1 MNLRN
6 PTYICLDIPDP
17 FREKVR
23 EIREA
28 FCDRLTNFPIEIT
41 IAGSSGLGA
50 LSGDADWESVET
62 KLLSVCS
69 KTAPIVARFGG
80 VVRFPGTDTFVLSLG
95 DPMPFVSLHEQLKY
109 AGLPFEPNA
118 FPFFPHCSLRMSGD
132 LSPADISRL
141 FSLRI
146 EGEFEIELL
155 ALQARDEKTGL
166 VGRVWEH
173 QLTGRPSG

>member
-23 EIREA
+23 AIREA
-28 FCDRLTNFPIEIT
+28 FCDRLPNFPVEIT
-41 IAGSSGLGA
+41 IAGSSGIGA
-50 LSGDADWESVET
+50 IASDADWESVET

-69 KTAPIVARFGG
+69 KTAPVVTRFGG

-95 DPMPFVSLHEQLKY
+95 DPVPFVSIHESLKF
-109 AGLPFEPNA
+109 AGIPFEPTN
-118 FPFFPHCSLRMSGD
+118 FPFFPHCSLRMSGE
-132 LSPADISRL
+132 LSPEDISRL

-146 EGEFEIELL
+146 EGEFEIQLL
-155 ALQARDEKTGL
+155 ALQARDANGQ
-166 VGRVWEH
+166 VGRVWQH
-173 QLTGRPSG
+173 QLTGRPT

>member
-28 FCDRLTNFPIEIT
+28 FCDRLPNFPVEIT
-41 IAGSSGLGA
+41 IAGSSGVGA
-50 LSGDADWESVET
+50 IASDADWESVET

-69 KTAPIVARFGG
+69 KTAPVVARFGG

-95 DPMPFVSLHEQLKY
+95 DPVPFVSIHESLKF
-109 AGLPFEPNA
+109 AGIPFEPNN
-118 FPFFPHCSLRMSGD
+118 FPFFPHCSLRMSGE
-132 LSPADISRL
+132 LSPEDIRRL
-141 FSLRI
+141 FTLRI
-146 EGEFEIELL
+146 EGEFEIQLL
-155 ALQARDEKTGL
+155 ALQARDANGQ
-166 VGRVWEH
+166 VARVWQH
-173 QLTGRPSG
+173 QLTGRPT

>member
-6 PTYICLDIPDP
+6 PTYICLDIPEP
-17 FREKVR
+17 FRTKVR
-23 EIREA
+23 EVREA

-41 IAGSSGLGA
+41 IAGSSGIGA
-50 LSGDADWESVET
+50 IAGDAEWATVET
-62 KLLSVCS
+62 RLLAVCS

-80 VVRFPGTDTFVLSLG
+80 VVRFPGTDTFVLSMG
-95 DPMPFVSLHEQLKY
+95 DPMPFVTIHERLKHS
-109 AGLPFEPNA
+109 GIPFEPSN
-118 FPFFPHCSLRMSGD
+118 FPFFPHCSLRMSGE

-146 EGEFEIELL
+146 EGEFEIDLL
-155 ALQARDEKTGL
+155 ALQARDDATGR

-173 QLTGRPSG
+173 RLTGRPM

>member
-23 EIREA
+23 EIRQT
-28 FCDRLTNFPIEIT
+28 FCDRLLNFPVEIT
-41 IAGSSGLGA
+41 IAGSSGIGPI
-50 LSGDADWESVET
+50 SGDAEWESVET

-95 DPMPFVSLHEQLKY
+95 DPMPFVAIHESLKY
-109 AGLPFEPNA
+109 AGLPFEPSH
-118 FPFFPHCSLRMSGD
+118 FPFFPHCSLRMSGQ

-146 EGEFEIELL
+146 EGEFEIERL
-155 ALQARDEKTGL
+155 ALQSRDAETGQ

-173 QLTGRPSG
+173 QLTGRPT

>member
-17 FREKVR
+17 FHEKIR

-28 FCDRLTNFPIEIT
+28 FCDRLLHFPIEIT
-41 IAGSSGLGA
+41 IAGSSGVGPIC
-50 LSGDADWESVET
+50 GDAEWESVET

-95 DPMPFVSLHEQLKY
+95 DPMPFVGLHEALKF
-109 AGLPFEPNA
+109 AGLPFEPNH
-118 FPFFPHCSLRMSGD
+118 FPFFPHCSLRMSGE
-132 LSPADISRL
+132 LSPEVISRL

-146 EGEFEIELL
+146 EGEFEIEHL
-155 ALQARDEKTGL
+155 ALQARDDATGQ
-166 VGRVWEH
+166 VGRVWQH
-173 QLTGRPSG
+173 QLTGRPT